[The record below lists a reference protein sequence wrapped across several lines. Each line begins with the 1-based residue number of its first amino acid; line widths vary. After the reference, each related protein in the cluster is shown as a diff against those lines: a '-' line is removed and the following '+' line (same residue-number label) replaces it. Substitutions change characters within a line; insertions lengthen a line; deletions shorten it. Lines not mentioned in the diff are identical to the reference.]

1 MKLFQDDKGNTS
13 ALRVIVVPGAMVGIV
28 IALAGAVAM
37 FLNLPASA
45 AGMATGAG
53 VVTAAMGAK
62 AWQKANEGR

>member
-1 MKLFQDDKGNTS
+1 MKLFEDDKGNTS
-13 ALRVIVVPGAMVGIV
+13 VMRVVIVPSVCV
-28 IALAGAVAM
+28 ALAMCIAGGVAM

-45 AGMATGAG
+45 AAMATGAG